1 MNLTQVLRAKAFE
14 IILLDSRRISVKD
27 GPVNRAATETIS
39 PVSSRAPRLLVTSPS
54 RVIFG
59 PSTAALAPPGS
70 SPSSHRPSL
79 PAISHLPRPLARQY
93 GALLC
98 QSGLPIPHRRLLLL
112 PCRLERGRRRLEG
125 GGRGRL
131 QRLLREPLL
140 PLDGYMRGMVLR
152 RIVVVWENH
161 LADLA
166 CCRSAVRADRGRDDK
181 VSVATIVGANQPSA
195 CADSGP
201 RCSYRIAKPLK

>member
-1 MNLTQVLRAKAFE
+1 MPHFTRHRQPRQPAARWKPQAGRPRAHMNLTQVLRAKAFE

-59 PSTAALAPPGS
+59 PSTAAMAPRGS

-125 GGRGRL
+125 GGGGRL

-140 PLDGYMRGMVLR
+140 PLDGYLCTIRGPSRLSPPATGR
-152 RIVVVWENH
+152 TARTCEGWY
-161 LADLA
+161 
-166 CCRSAVRADRGRDDK
+166 SAV
-181 VSVATIVGANQPSA
+181 S
-195 CADSGP
+195 
-201 RCSYRIAKPLK
+201 